1 MPVYN
6 EETFNY
12 EILLR
17 FGDVAPN
24 KGKLTG
30 ASRTTITQTTKD
42 GVPIATNINSPEQ
55 LALIAGEEGEML
67 SQVLGEVNAATII
80 ENQNLSNALA
90 SEQAS
95 TATLTEQLVAAQT
108 EIQRLNDLLA
118 ADAATAEKQSDTQQ
132 AEIRRLTGLLNA
144 PALAAETPETVE
156 SPTA

>member
-17 FGDVAPN
+17 FGDAAPN

-42 GVPIATNINSPEQ
+42 GVPISTNINSPEQ

-67 SQVLGEVNAATII
+67 SAVLGEVNAATII

-90 SEQAS
+90 SAQAS
-95 TATLTEQLVAAQT
+95 RATLTEQLSASQE
-108 EIQRLNDLLA
+108 EIQRLTDLLA
-118 ADAATAEKQSDTQQ
+118 ADAVTAQEKRITQQ
-132 AEIRRLTGLLNA
+132 AEIARLTNLLNA
-144 PALAAETPETVE
+144 AGIVAESEIPLQ
-156 SPTA
+156 

>member
-17 FGDVAPN
+17 FGDIGPN

-42 GVPIATNINSPEQ
+42 GVPIGGGTNINPPQQ

-67 SQVLGEVNAATII
+67 AEVLGEVNAQTII
-80 ENQNLSNALA
+80 QNQTLANALLA
-90 SEQAS
+90 EQGK
-95 TATLTEQLVAAQT
+95 TAELSDDLSLVQAQVKQLADQ
-108 EIQRLNDLLA
+108 LA
-118 ADAATAEKQSDTQQ
+118 AAN
-132 AEIRRLTGLLNA
+132 AEIVRVAQLKSS
-144 PALAAETPETVE
+144 PALATNNATEE
-156 SPTA
+156 SAQPI